1 MKLISFASIIAL
13 TLVMAGC
20 GSSSE
25 DSSDTGQ
32 DSSDTGSMSLSITD
46 APIDDASSVVV
57 QFSEVQVRGAESSQN
72 LNFTFDPPKSID
84 LLTLQGTSTEVLFT
98 DVEVPAGVYDEI
110 RLIIN
115 AEEGTEDTYI
125 VLVEGGEQH
134 DMTVPSGS
142 QSGLKVKGPLTVTAN
157 ATASFTIDFD
167 VRKSIVKSGNE
178 NSKNGV
184 KYHLKPVLRI
194 VDNSEVGNVS
204 GTIDATLLP
213 QAAGCSDDDVM
224 TGNAVYIYEGLG
236 VIPDDIDL
244 DEATVEPVVT
254 TLVEYDSVSDTYNYE
269 LAFLTE
275 GDYTVSFTCNAD
287 AENVEEDDDLMFKGS
302 QNASVIAGQTTT
314 ADFL

>member
-1 MKLISFASIIAL
+1 MKFISLASIIAL

-20 GSSSE
+20 GSSS
-25 DSSDTGQ
+25 Q
-32 DSSDTGSMSLSITD
+32 DSGDTGSMSLSITD

-84 LLTLQGTSTEVLFT
+84 LLTLQGTATEALFI
-98 DVEVPAGVYDEI
+98 DEAVPAGVYDEI

-115 AEEGTEDTYI
+115 AEEGTVDTYI

-142 QSGLKVKGPLTVTAN
+142 QSGLKVKGPLTVPAN

-178 NSKNGV
+178 NSKKGV

-204 GTIDATLLP
+204 GTIDATLLT

-269 LAFLTE
+269 LAFLTA

-287 AENVEEDDDLMFKGS
+287 AENIEEDDDLMFKGS
-302 QNASVIAGQTTT
+302 QDASVTAGQTTT